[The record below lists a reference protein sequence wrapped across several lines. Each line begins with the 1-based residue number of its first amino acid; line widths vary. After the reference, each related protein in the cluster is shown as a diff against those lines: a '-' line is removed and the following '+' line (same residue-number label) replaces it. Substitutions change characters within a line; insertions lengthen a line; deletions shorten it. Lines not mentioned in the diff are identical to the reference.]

1 MTPTDSGVD
10 RLSRFA
16 SALAEA
22 YVSKSGIEPL
32 SATDPTLTLDD
43 AYAIQLI
50 QVQAWCDQG
59 ATIQGY
65 KVGLTSQAMQDQLG
79 VHQPDFGHL
88 TQHMFHLEHAPIAAA
103 GFLAPKVE
111 PEIAFVMGREL
122 AGPGVNV
129 AQAIR
134 AVEFVLPS
142 LELIDSRVRDWKIG
156 LIDTVSDNASA
167 GGVILGSQ
175 PKRLTDLDLT
185 AVECG
190 LSIDG
195 RIVAAGVSSAVLGS
209 PINAL
214 VWLANTLGTRGVR
227 FQPGDVILP
236 GSITVAQPVGAGTVA
251 RADFARLG
259 SVTATFA

>member
-1 MTPTDSGVD
+1 MTPADPRAD
-10 RLSRFA
+10 RLARFA
-16 SALAEA
+16 AALAGA
-22 YVSKSGIEPL
+22 YATKAGIDPL

-43 AYAIQLI
+43 AYASQLI
-50 QVQAWCDQG
+50 QVQAWRDQG
-59 ATIQGY
+59 AIIQGY
-65 KVGLTSQAMQDQLG
+65 KVGLTSQAMQNQLG

-88 TQHMFHLEHAPIAAA
+88 TQHMFHLEHTPIAAA
-103 GFLAPKVE
+103 NYLAPKVE

-142 LELIDSRVRDWKIG
+142 LELIDSRVRDWQIG

-175 PKRLTDLDLT
+175 PKRLADLDIT
-185 AVECG
+185 AVDCQ
-190 LSIDG
+190 LSIAA
-195 RIVAAGVSSAVLGS
+195 RPVAAGVSSAVLGS

-214 VWLANTLGTRGVR
+214 VWLANTLGARGVR

-236 GSITVAQPVGAGTVA
+236 GSITVAQPVSPGTTA
-251 RADFARLG
+251 RADFAGLG